1 MYKRQEEF
9 IRGNVSELIEQTDA
23 PKGEYVILIEKNPI
37 SSKEKEKKQK
47 KEMTVEAL
55 YEQYEKQ
62 GFEKKEIIKKIAK
75 DKDVSKNEI
84 YQQFISK

>member
-1 MYKRQEEF
+1 
-9 IRGNVSELIEQTDA
+9 
-23 PKGEYVILIEKNPI
+23 
-37 SSKEKEKKQK
+37 
-47 KEMTVEAL
+47 MTVEVL

-62 GFEKKEIIKKIAK
+62 GFEKKEIIKRIAK